1 MKISLTMMGG
11 IYKTRRE
18 MAQTR
23 KCPILVPGLKMG
35 HCDRTCSS
43 FDKWDVSVIIPV
55 MNTLSALLRSLRI
68 RSWTKNLFV
77 FAGILFADHW
87 SDSRALGITAL
98 GALGFCLLSSSVY
111 LTNDIA
117 DRKRDA
123 THPEK
128 RNRPV
133 ASGQLSVPMAASA
146 ALFLAALVL
155 YVSWSVAPTY
165 AMVLS
170 FYLVLQVF
178 YSFGLKHAVILD
190 VLIIA
195 SGFVLRAIAG
205 VTLAMD
211 TGYTDVS
218 ISHWLILCTFFL
230 AMFLAFAKR
239 RSEVIAL
246 GENAPGHRKSL
257 ENYSISLLDEMM
269 GITTAASIIGYSIYS
284 ISERTMQLVST
295 KLWLTIPFVTYGVFR
310 YLYLIHV
317 KGYGGSP
324 DRLLL
329 SDKPLLLC
337 ILLWV
342 VAVALSITLFPGTPA
357 V

>member
-1 MKISLTMMGG
+1 MAAV
-11 IYKTRRE
+11 IYKIPQGTTRRKRIFGAWHE
-18 MAQTR
+18 NVAFGCFTT
-23 KCPILVPGLKMG
+23 
-35 HCDRTCSS
+35 HA
-43 FDKWDVSVIIPV
+43 SVIIPFMEKV
-55 MNTLSALLRSLRI
+55 TALLLSLRV

-87 SDSRALGITAL
+87 SNPRALGITAL

-111 LTNDIA
+111 ITNDIA
-117 DRKRDA
+117 DRKRDVH
-123 THPEK
+123 HPEK
-128 RNRPV
+128 MHRPI
-133 ASGQLSVPMAASA
+133 ASGRLSVPAAAFAAA
-146 ALFLAALVL
+146 ALAVIVL
-155 YVSWSVAPTY
+155 TASWTLAPTY
-165 AMVLS
+165 A
-170 FYLVLQVF
+170 LVLTIYLLVQLF
-178 YSFGLKHAVILD
+178 YSFRLKHAVILD

-195 SGFVLRAIAG
+195 SGFVLRALAG

-239 RSEVIAL
+239 RSEVLAL
-246 GENAPGHRKSL
+246 GEGASGHRRNL
-257 ENYSISLLDEMM
+257 EEYSVPLLDEMM
-269 GITTAASIIGYSIYS
+269 GIATAASIIGYSIYS
-284 ISERTMQLVST
+284 ISDRTMELVST

-317 KGYGGSP
+317 RGYGGSP

-329 SDKPLLLC
+329 SDRPLLIN

-342 VAVALSITLFPGTPA
+342 VSVALAITLFPGSLQ